1 MPLSM
6 LSCKHGWSLE
16 TARRHLAKAV
26 DEVRSCYVGLILR
39 VAWSAD
45 RHGSNATG
53 AGGGVELWGNAKR
66 SMLLAISRCS
76 RASWVALSPQ
86 A

>member
-26 DEVRSCYVGLILR
+26 DEVRSCCVGLILR

-45 RHGSNATG
+45 RHG
-53 AGGGVELWGNAKR
+53 V
-66 SMLLAISRCS
+66 
-76 RASWVALSPQ
+76 
-86 A
+86 